1 MEDTRFEGLSKLAAE
16 LIDRVDSLEAERA
29 GLMDRVIALEAERA
43 EMDKRASEAK
53 PAVGEAAV
61 DTAVACLVKAGALE
75 PGEAPKARAAMLADP
90 ESLYRVL
97 PEIVDAQAQA
107 KTASAAADALRL
119 RGGEVAA
126 GQPARAASSVDESLD
141 RALRMLRLD

>member
-97 PEIVDAQAQA
+97 PEVVDAQAQA
-107 KTASAAADALRL
+107 KTASAADALRL
-119 RGGEVAA
+119 RGGEVAS

>member
-29 GLMDRVIALEAERA
+29 GLMDRVIALEAERS

-107 KTASAAADALRL
+107 KTASAADALRL
-119 RGGEVAA
+119 RGGEVAS

-141 RALRMLRLD
+141 RALRMRRLD

>member
-107 KTASAAADALRL
+107 KTASAADALRL
-119 RGGEVAA
+119 RGGEVAS

>member
-16 LIDRVDSLEAERA
+16 LIDRVASLEAERA

-107 KTASAAADALRL
+107 KTASAADALRL
-119 RGGEVAA
+119 RGGEVAS

>member
-29 GLMDRVIALEAERA
+29 GLMDRVIALEAARA

-107 KTASAAADALRL
+107 KTASAADALRL
-119 RGGEVAA
+119 RGGEVAS

>member
-107 KTASAAADALRL
+107 KTASAADALRL
-119 RGGEVAA
+119 RGGEVAS

-141 RALRMLRLD
+141 RALRRLRLD

>member
-1 MEDTRFEGLSKLAAE
+1 MEDTRFEGLSKLASE

-107 KTASAAADALRL
+107 KTASAADALRL
-119 RGGEVAA
+119 RGGEVAS

>member
-97 PEIVDAQAQA
+97 PEIVDAQALA
-107 KTASAAADALRL
+107 KTASPADALRL
-119 RGGEVAA
+119 RGGEVAS

>member
-53 PAVGEAAV
+53 PVVGESAV

-107 KTASAAADALRL
+107 KTASAADALRL
-119 RGGEVAA
+119 RGGEVAS

>member
-107 KTASAAADALRL
+107 KTASAADALRL
-119 RGGEVAA
+119 RGGEVAS

-141 RALRMLRLD
+141 RALRMLRLV

>member
-43 EMDKRASEAK
+43 EMDKRASEAR

-107 KTASAAADALRL
+107 KTASAADALRL
-119 RGGEVAA
+119 RGGEVAS

>member
-107 KTASAAADALRL
+107 KTASAADALRL
-119 RGGEVAA
+119 RGGEVAS

-141 RALRMLRLD
+141 RALRTLRLD

>member
-16 LIDRVDSLEAERA
+16 LIDRVDSLEAERV

-107 KTASAAADALRL
+107 KTASAADALRL
-119 RGGEVAA
+119 RGGEVAS

>member
-29 GLMDRVIALEAERA
+29 GLMDRVIAMEAERA

-107 KTASAAADALRL
+107 KTASAADALRL
-119 RGGEVAA
+119 RGGEVAS

>member
-1 MEDTRFEGLSKLAAE
+1 MEETRFEGLSKLAAE

-107 KTASAAADALRL
+107 KTASAADALRL
-119 RGGEVAA
+119 RGGEVAS

>member
-97 PEIVDAQAQA
+97 PAIVDAQAQA
-107 KTASAAADALRL
+107 KTASAADALRL
-119 RGGEVAA
+119 RGGEVAS

>member
-61 DTAVACLVKAGALE
+61 DTAVACLIKAGALE

-107 KTASAAADALRL
+107 KTASAADALRL
-119 RGGEVAA
+119 RGGEVAS

>member
-43 EMDKRASEAK
+43 EMDKRASEAT

-107 KTASAAADALRL
+107 KTASAADALRL
-119 RGGEVAA
+119 RGGEVAS

>member
-1 MEDTRFEGLSKLAAE
+1 MEDTGFEGLSKLAAE

-107 KTASAAADALRL
+107 KTASAADALRL
-119 RGGEVAA
+119 RGGEVAS

>member
-107 KTASAAADALRL
+107 KTASAADALRL
-119 RGGEVAA
+119 RRGEVAS

>member
-1 MEDTRFEGLSKLAAE
+1 MEETRFEGLSKLAAE

-43 EMDKRASEAK
+43 EMDKRASEAR

-107 KTASAAADALRL
+107 KTASAADALRL
-119 RGGEVAA
+119 RGGEVAS

>member
-61 DTAVACLVKAGALE
+61 ATAVACLVKAGALE

-107 KTASAAADALRL
+107 KTASAADALRL
-119 RGGEVAA
+119 RGGEVAS